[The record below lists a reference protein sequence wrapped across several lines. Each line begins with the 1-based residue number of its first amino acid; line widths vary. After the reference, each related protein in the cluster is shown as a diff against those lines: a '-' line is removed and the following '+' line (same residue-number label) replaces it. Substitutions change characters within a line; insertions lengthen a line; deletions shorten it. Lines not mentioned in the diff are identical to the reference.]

1 LKLKV
6 IIGLREEFMLFI
18 FWLVMRIFVLK
29 KDFEIVLQLNLGYF
43 VDWSNIFVEVIEKLV
58 FELKNFDLIL

>member
-1 LKLKV
+1 
-6 IIGLREEFMLFI
+6 MLFI